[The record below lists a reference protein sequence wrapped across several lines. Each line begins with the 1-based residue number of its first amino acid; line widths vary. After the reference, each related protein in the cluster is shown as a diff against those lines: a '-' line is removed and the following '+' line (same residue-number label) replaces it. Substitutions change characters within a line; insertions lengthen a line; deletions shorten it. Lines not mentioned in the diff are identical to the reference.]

1 MRDFAFADETPQLVP
16 THRRSTLAIAVAMH
30 VAIVALVIQVATRP
44 VRVSSAGMPQGR
56 IAAYVAGPP
65 GAAPAVKPKPP
76 QPKTAL
82 KTEVVKDAPT
92 DDQATSAA
100 VGSAGVVGADQTGG
114 PVRLGSSGNLTLLR
128 RVQPV
133 YPPMLQRARVTGQ
146 VVLDA
151 IIHADGTIGE
161 VTVLH
166 STNAAFAQSAVDAV
180 RRWAYTP
187 IGFEAIL
194 TVTVNFTLT

>member
-1 MRDFAFADETPQLVP
+1 MRDFAFAEATPRLVP
-16 THRRSTLAIAVAMH
+16 THTRSTLVIAAVIH
-30 VAIVALVIQVATRP
+30 VALIALLIQAATTP
-44 VRVSSAGMPQGR
+44 MRVSSAGSPQGR
-56 IAAYVAGPP
+56 IAAYVAGPAA
-65 GAAPAVKPKPP
+65 AAPAVKPKPP

-82 KTEVVKDAPT
+82 RKEVVKDVPT
-92 DDQATSAA
+92 DSTA
-100 VGSAGVVGADQTGG
+100 VGSAGVLGADQTGSG
-114 PVRLGSSGNLTLLR
+114 PVRLGSSGNLTLIR

-133 YPPMLQRARVTGQ
+133 YPPVMRQARVTGQ

-161 VTVLH
+161 VTVLQA
-166 STNAAFAQSAVDAV
+166 TNALFAQSAIDAV
-180 RRWAYTP
+180 KRWAYTP